1 MGADELEE
9 HQAYGDS
16 TLGCNEATEQHK
28 EQSGVRRNAA
38 RWRQNRE
45 FLNTNRHLLHSLL
58 LSNKPPLHY
67 LTTFILASAHLL
79 STFTHVHHELKLQ

>member
-1 MGADELEE
+1 VLDQIEHHNNNRNNSNVAVPMGDDELEE

-38 RWRQNRE
+38 RWR
-45 FLNTNRHLLHSLL
+45 
-58 LSNKPPLHY
+58 
-67 LTTFILASAHLL
+67 
-79 STFTHVHHELKLQ
+79 

>member
-1 MGADELEE
+1 MVKYIFLSVRKARSLPISAPRLPGLSSAGDELEE

-38 RWRQNRE
+38 RWR
-45 FLNTNRHLLHSLL
+45 
-58 LSNKPPLHY
+58 
-67 LTTFILASAHLL
+67 
-79 STFTHVHHELKLQ
+79 

>member
-1 MGADELEE
+1 MLDQIEHHNNNRNNPNVAVPMGDDELEE

-38 RWRQNRE
+38 RWR
-45 FLNTNRHLLHSLL
+45 
-58 LSNKPPLHY
+58 
-67 LTTFILASAHLL
+67 
-79 STFTHVHHELKLQ
+79 

>member
-38 RWRQNRE
+38 RWR
-45 FLNTNRHLLHSLL
+45 
-58 LSNKPPLHY
+58 
-67 LTTFILASAHLL
+67 
-79 STFTHVHHELKLQ
+79 